1 MVATGWVV
9 VQSTWLKR
17 ESVDGI
23 LKRAHFSGERE
34 REIQEERGIQKDGAF
49 KSGFKRVG
57 RSVSWVFNLGLL
69 TPPNGCLDQLDPM
82 LALGA
87 ALLLHPI
94 NKSMSWSVTLIEFYI
109 FLQSILLDV
118 ISITRI

>member
-1 MVATGWVV
+1 MAFLLIMVATGWVV

-49 KSGFKRVG
+49 ERREFLEGEEKCV
-57 RSVSWVFNLGLL
+57 LGIY
-69 TPPNGCLDQLDPM
+69 P
-82 LALGA
+82 
-87 ALLLHPI
+87 LLLDTPQWL
-94 NKSMSWSVTLIEFYI
+94 S
-109 FLQSILLDV
+109 
-118 ISITRI
+118 